1 VVLFRP
7 RPLGSAGGL
16 VFGRKTNVFAH
27 RTKLLAA
34 SAVVLLAALSL
45 SPCSARPG
53 DVNGDGIIA
62 LQDALLALKASLGLV
77 ALSPEASAAADVA
90 PRPGAQGRV
99 YGDGQVTVADAI
111 RILQVVVGLLD
122 ETQLAPTANTRI
134 YTLNG
139 KTPFGSPGTVSVIDI
154 DAMLAGSPS
163 ASVVNAFGAGAA
175 PNQMLIAD
183 GMGYIVNSVSNTL
196 QIVDLDTNRDVRP
209 PIYLGDGANPMQMAL
224 PGNGKAYISL
234 LLANE
239 VAVVD
244 LRSGEVTNRIK
255 VGTAPTGMAS
265 AAGKVYVTNTAF
277 SYDPTAN
284 KVTYGQGSVS
294 VIDAISEKVVKT
306 IPVGTN
312 PQFTALDPKGR
323 VHVSCT
329 GDYGPTPGEIDVID
343 PRIDTVVAKVP
354 IGGAPGPIA
363 ITFDGRA
370 YVADSIYGVTGY
382 DANALQVTL
391 PPEHALNLG
400 GSVFDIKADSMGR
413 LYAALFDKDA
423 VVMFDPNSGQV
434 LAKAQTGSGPQAIAL
449 R

>member
-1 VVLFRP
+1 M
-7 RPLGSAGGL
+7 S
-16 VFGRKTNVFAH
+16 AH

-34 SAVVLLAALSL
+34 LAFVLLSALTL

-62 LQDALLALKASLGLV
+62 LQDALLTLRASLGLTSLSAD
-77 ALSPEASAAADVA
+77 ALAAADVA
-90 PRPGAQGRV
+90 PRPGTQGRL

-122 ETQLAPTANTRI
+122 EKQLAPAANTHI
-134 YTLNG
+134 YALNG
-139 KTPFGSPGTVSVIDI
+139 KMPFGSPGTVSVIDI
-154 DAMLAGSPS
+154 AAMLAGSPN
-163 ASVVNAFGAGAA
+163 ASIVNAFTAGAV
-175 PNQMLIAD
+175 PNHMLVAD
-183 GMGYIVNSVSNTL
+183 NTGYIVNSVSNTL
-196 QIVDLDTNRDVRP
+196 QIVNLDTNRELRP
-209 PIYLGDGANPMQMAL
+209 PIYLGDGTNPMQVAL
-224 PGNGKAYISL
+224 PGNGKAYVSL
-234 LLANE
+234 LLTNE

-244 LRSGEVTNRIK
+244 LASGVVSERIT
-255 VGTAPTGMAS
+255 VGAAPTGMAY

-277 SYDPTAN
+277 SYDPSAN

-294 VIDAISEKVVKT
+294 VIDIVSDKVVKT
-306 IPVGTN
+306 IPVGMN
-312 PQFTALDPKGR
+312 PQYTAIDPKGR

-329 GDYGPTPGEIDVID
+329 GDYGPTPGEIAVID
-343 PRIDTVVAKVP
+343 PRIDAVVGKVY

-370 YVADSIYGVTGY
+370 YAADSVYGVTGY
-382 DANALQVTL
+382 DANTLQVTI
-391 PPEHALNLG
+391 PPERALQLG
-400 GSVFDIKADSMGR
+400 GAVFDLKADSMGR

-423 VVMFDPNSGQV
+423 VVMFDPSSGQV